1 MGFLTLTLTITY
13 SKSMDFLTLG
23 AFVLIVILGGSN
35 AVAIRFSNA
44 ELPPFWGAAIR
55 FIPAA
60 LFYWIV
66 VFARRIRLPR
76 GPALIGVL
84 LFGILNFGAAYAFFY
99 WGMTKIQAG
108 LAQVVIALVPL
119 MTFFFAR
126 IHGLEPFRWRGLF
139 GAILAAG
146 GIALAFSRQ
155 SYTGVPLMSL
165 FSLIVGSACVAES
178 LIAVKGFPA
187 SHPLVTNAIAMST
200 GVVVL
205 LSVSLTAHESW
216 HLPVLTK
223 TWGAVLYLVIVG
235 SVMMFYLFVFVVR
248 RWTASATSYQFVL
261 LPFVTVVV
269 SAWLAGER
277 VTPGFALGSVL
288 VLTGVWIGAVGQLA
302 RKTAGKTMSSGNA

>member
-1 MGFLTLTLTITY
+1 
-13 SKSMDFLTLG
+13 MDVLTLG

-84 LFGILNFGAAYAFFY
+84 LFGILNFGASYAFFY
-99 WGMTKIQAG
+99 WGMLKIQAG

-119 MTFFFAR
+119 MTFFFAW
-126 IHGLEPFRWRGLF
+126 IHGLEPFRWRGLL

-146 GIALAFSRQ
+146 GIALAFSNQ
-155 SYTGVPLMSL
+155 PYAGIPLMSL
-165 FSLIVGSACVAES
+165 ISLIVGSACVAEA

-187 SHPLVTNAIAMST
+187 SNPVVTNALAMST
-200 GVVVL
+200 GAALL
-205 LSVSLTAHESW
+205 LSVSLVAGESW
-216 HLPVLTK
+216 SLPVLTK

-235 SVMMFYLFVFVVR
+235 SVIMFYLVVFVVS

-261 LPFVTVVV
+261 LPFVTVAV

-277 VTPGFALGSVL
+277 VTPGFALGGVIVL
-288 VLTGVWIGAVGQLA
+288 AGVWVGAVGQLA
-302 RKTAGKTMSSGNA
+302 HKAVGKATPPGSP